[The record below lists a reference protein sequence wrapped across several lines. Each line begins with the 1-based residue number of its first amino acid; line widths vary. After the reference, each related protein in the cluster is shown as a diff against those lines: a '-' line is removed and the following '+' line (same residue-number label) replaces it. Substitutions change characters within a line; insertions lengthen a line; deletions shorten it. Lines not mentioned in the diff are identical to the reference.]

1 MVVDLPDPRT
11 PFGASDTLASVAF
24 AADGAVV
31 APQDAADEAR
41 RGADL
46 ALLSRLAAAL
56 QLPPARFADLARET
70 AGAGEPHEALDP
82 AAQAALSRIADRR
95 ARDLLRRRLSELP

>member
-24 AADGAVV
+24 ATDG
-31 APQDAADEAR
+31 AADEAR
-41 RGADL
+41 RGEGH

-56 QLPPARFADLARET
+56 QLPPERFAGLAKDP
-70 AGAGEPHEALDP
+70 ANEPRPPLDP